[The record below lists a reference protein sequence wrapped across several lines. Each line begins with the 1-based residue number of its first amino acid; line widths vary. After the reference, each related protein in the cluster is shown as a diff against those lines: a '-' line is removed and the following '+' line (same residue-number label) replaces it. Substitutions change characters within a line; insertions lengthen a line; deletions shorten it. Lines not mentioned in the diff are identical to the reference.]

1 MPYRRECGHENRGQR
16 PQPSVGPCPDLRG
29 LLAVGARVD
38 GRQGRWPCEIAI
50 NAWWSSSVRRK
61 DEAGRLSAGPSEGV
75 VDGVEARSSVPRG
88 AGPQRR
94 SGTGSW
100 RPALV
105 GAMAFWAAQLV
116 RSAGRPWRR
125 LTGRPCRSSTF
136 RCSWRRPWVAWSV
149 SSAVS
154 VAPLRLRRPVPGIGV
169 MRQALAL
176 SAIALLLLT
185 LVVEVPSKLRSG
197 VADPGH
203 WLIVASMFNVVRILA
218 LGVAVGL
225 VIRPGHA
232 RPPSRPSHPMRE
244 R

>member
-1 MPYRRECGHENRGQR
+1 M
-16 PQPSVGPCPDLRG
+16 
-29 LLAVGARVD
+29 
-38 GRQGRWPCEIAI
+38 
-50 NAWWSSSVRRK
+50 
-61 DEAGRLSAGPSEGV
+61 EAGRLSAGPSEGV

-100 RPALV
+100 RHALV
-105 GAMAFWAAQLV
+105 GAMAFWVANLFVSWTPVAAAY
-116 RSAGRPWRR
+116 RSAMSIEYLSMLVEAAVGG
-125 LTGRPCRSSTF
+125 L
-136 RCSWRRPWVAWSV
+136 VV

-154 VAPLRLRRPVPGIGV
+154 VALLRLRRRVPGIGV